1 MDEDLRRVL
10 AEQAAAIAEVREN
23 TRLIYRYIYWQ
34 RILGWIK
41 WLLLILSLL
50 AGVIYLPP
58 LLKDSFS
65 LYSSILR

>member
-41 WLLLILSLL
+41 WFLLILSLL

-58 LLKDSFS
+58 LL
-65 LYSSILR
+65 